1 MASEKWKDM
10 KMLAILYN
18 NRILLKTFSF
28 KQPCLSINL
37 NTQVYKGIDKLGQ
50 IKEHPLKRCS

>member
-18 NRILLKTFSF
+18 NRILLKTFRF

-50 IKEHPLKRCS
+50 IKEHPLK